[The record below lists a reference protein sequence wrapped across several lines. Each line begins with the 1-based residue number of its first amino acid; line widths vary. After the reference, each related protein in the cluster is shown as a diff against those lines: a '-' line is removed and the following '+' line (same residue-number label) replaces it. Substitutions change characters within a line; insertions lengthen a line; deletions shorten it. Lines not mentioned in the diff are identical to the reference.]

1 MAINF
6 KLIERT
12 RPAKKS
18 WLQPS
23 LRTYLVFLLLLSTAP
38 VAALMSYQLFHHMQ
52 GEESRRQEML
62 SSASSSLALAIER
75 ELNAS
80 VDALNT
86 LGLSESL
93 RDGDLRQFERSL
105 RSPGRLRS
113 GWRSAFLIDLDGR
126 VVFDT
131 AQPPGRGA
139 GRDVLSQLPE
149 LRRMG
154 TEPFPLISNL
164 VVDRST
170 NQYSSLI
177 AVPVSI
183 NGVPRYALGA
193 WIPVSVWQVLIQRGV
208 ALTTGVGTLY
218 DRDRRV
224 IARTVAPGRFVGRT
238 LSDANGTDELVGVGR
253 IALPE
258 GGDSYGAWHRVPAS
272 GWGVS
277 VVVPAEPVERAQRR
291 TVLVAIATAATCLL
305 AGVSLALFAARR
317 MTTALKQLAD
327 SGDID
332 PRLPVGVHE
341 VALLR
346 DALRTARQRD
356 ASARDELQR
365 KADEFE
371 TLFYSTPIG
380 LAFAHDVSCNQ
391 VTHNQAMNDLMGPF
405 ADAANNGWVLRD
417 GKVVGSD
424 DWPVCMAARQGRA
437 VPTMQLDVVRP
448 GQPMR
453 RVIASAVPV
462 RDASGRP
469 RGAVAAVV
477 DITEQMQAEARL
489 QRSDTRLR
497 QSERLVELAQEA
509 GAVGFFQ
516 YQFERDLL
524 TWTPGQAKLFGLDT
538 TRLESSLTDL
548 LGQMDSED
556 RGDIEMGL
564 RHAFAARRDRET
576 LDYRVSSP
584 GGTERWLSTRLSISY
599 SADGR
604 PEQMVGVT
612 VDVTDRKRAEHAK
625 QALIEQEQLARE
637 KAEAANRAKDE
648 FLAMLGHEL
657 RNPLSAISFA
667 VGVLSRN
674 PTPEMSASACE
685 IVDRQTRHL
694 SQKVAEMLSMT
705 RAMSGQAPPV
715 QQKLDLAALVR
726 RVVTR
731 LQQGAEVLAH
741 RFLLDFAEVRVEVD
755 PDHIEQVVNQLVGN
769 ALKHTP
775 PGSEIAIVVRPDG
788 DEAVLQVQDNGPG
801 IEPELLPHVFDLFV
815 QGEQPLDR
823 QAGGMGIG
831 LTLVKRLVEKHGG
844 TVSVRSSSAG
854 SLFEVRLPGVAEQE
868 PTPQEWVRGG
878 QARHTV
884 LLIEDNPDALKSLFD
899 LLSLEGHEVTSA
911 TDGETGLQA
920 LLTRRPDVAIVDIG
934 LPGLDGLQVAKR
946 ARAGGYAGRM
956 IALTG
961 YGQEH
966 DVKRSLKAGFDAHL
980 VKPLQAEQLRQEI
993 NPA

>member
-1 MAINF
+1 MAMNF
-6 KLIERT
+6 NSIERT
-12 RPAKKS
+12 QPAGL

-23 LRTYLVFLLLLSTAP
+23 LRTYLVFLLLLATVP
-38 VAALMSYQLFHHMQ
+38 VAAVMSYQIFYGMER
-52 GEESRRQEML
+52 EEMRRQEML

-75 ELNAS
+75 ELNSS

-86 LGLSESL
+86 LALSESL
-93 RDGDLRQFERSL
+93 RDGELRQFERSL
-105 RSPGRLRS
+105 RSVGRLRS

-131 AQPPGRGA
+131 AQPGRGG
-139 GRDVLSQLPE
+139 GRNVLVQFPE
-149 LRRMG
+149 LLRMG
-154 TEPFPLISNL
+154 AEPYPVISNL

-170 NQYSSLI
+170 NQYSSVI

-183 NGVPRYALGA
+183 NGTPRYALGA
-193 WIPVSVWQVLIQRGV
+193 WIPVGVWQALIQRGV
-208 ALTTGVGTLY
+208 ALTAGVGTLY
-218 DRDRRV
+218 DRDHRV
-224 IARTVAPGRFVGRT
+224 IARTAAPGRFVGRT
-238 LSDANGTDELVGVGR
+238 LPDTNGTDEPVGVGR
-253 IALPE
+253 MALPE
-258 GGDSYGAWHRVPAS
+258 GGDSYAGWHRVPAS

-277 VVVPAEPVERAQRR
+277 VAIPAQPVESAQRR
-291 TVLVAIATAATCLL
+291 TVVAAIGTAAICLL

-327 SGDID
+327 RGDID

-346 DALRTARQRD
+346 DALRAAQQRD
-356 ASARDELQR
+356 ASARDELQQ

-380 LAFAHDVSCNQ
+380 LAFAHDTSCGR
-391 VTHNQAMNDLMGPF
+391 VTHNQAMDALLGPF
-405 ADAANNGWVLRD
+405 ADASANGWVLRD
-417 GKVVGSD
+417 GEVMVSD
-424 DWPVCMAARQGRA
+424 DWPVCVAARHGKA
-437 VPTMQLDVVRP
+437 VPMTQLDLVRP
-448 GQPMR
+448 GQPTR
-453 RVIASAVPV
+453 RVIASAAPV
-462 RDASGRP
+462 RDANGKP
-469 RGAVAAVV
+469 RGAVAAMV
-477 DITEQMQAEARL
+477 DITEQMQAEVRL
-489 QRSDTRLR
+489 QRSDSRLR

-538 TRLESSLTDL
+538 TRHESCLADL

-556 RGDIEMGL
+556 RGDIEMCL
-564 RHAFAARRDRET
+564 RRAFAARKERET
-576 LDYRVSSP
+576 LDYRVSPP
-584 GGTERWLSTRLSISY
+584 GGVERWLSTRLSISY
-599 SADGR
+599 SSDGQ

-625 QALIEQEQLARE
+625 QALIEQEQVARE

-667 VGVLSRN
+667 VGVLSRE

-685 IVDRQTRHL
+685 IVERQTRHL

-705 RAMSGQAPPV
+705 RAMSGHAPPAR
-715 QQKLDLAALVR
+715 QKLDLAALVQ
-726 RVVTR
+726 RVVAR
-731 LQQGAEVLAH
+731 LQLDGETAAH
-741 RFLLDFAEVRVEVD
+741 RFSMELAEAWVEVD
-755 PDHIEQVVNQLVGN
+755 LDHIEQVVRQLVGN
-769 ALKHTP
+769 ALKYTP
-775 PGSEIAIVVRPDG
+775 AGSEVAVVVRPDG
-788 DEAVLQVQDNGPG
+788 TEALLQVRDNGPG
-801 IEPELLPHVFDLFV
+801 IAPELLPHVFELFV
-815 QGEQPLDR
+815 QGERSLDR

-844 TVSVRSSSAG
+844 TVSAQSSPEG
-854 SLFEVRLPGVAEQE
+854 SIFDVRLPAA
-868 PTPQEWVRGG
+868 TPQEPAEDEWIHSA
-878 QARHTV
+878 QARHSV
-884 LLIEDNPDALKSLFD
+884 LLIEDNPDALKSLRD
-899 LLSLEGHEVTSA
+899 LLSLDGHQVSSA
-911 TDGETGLQA
+911 TDGEAGLRA
-920 LLTRRPDVAIVDIG
+920 LLEQRPDIAIVDIG
-934 LPGLDGLQVAKR
+934 LPKLDGLQVAKQ

-980 VKPLQAEQLRQEI
+980 VKPLQPEQLRQEI
-993 NPA
+993 NHA